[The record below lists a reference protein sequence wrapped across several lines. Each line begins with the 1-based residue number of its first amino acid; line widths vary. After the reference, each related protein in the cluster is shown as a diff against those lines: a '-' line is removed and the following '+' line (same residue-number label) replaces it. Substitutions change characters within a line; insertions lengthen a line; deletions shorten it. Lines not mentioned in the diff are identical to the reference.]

1 MNTAKRKLEGKIA
14 VITGGNSGIGRATA
28 QLFNQEGARIA
39 LIGRDQKSVDETLA
53 ELSGENLGF
62 KGDVTSEKDLNGFF
76 DQVRSRFGKID
87 ILFINAGIAEQ
98 SMIADTSPEFY
109 DRHFNINVRGAFFAV
124 QKALPL
130 LQKGSSIVVT
140 TSVVSHF
147 GGAGS
152 SVYSA
157 TKAALRSMVQCW
169 AAELLPEGI
178 RVNSVSPGPTAT
190 SIINRN
196 VADEKAF
203 EPILE
208 FMKNMVP
215 MKRMGEPLE
224 VAKAVLFMASEDS
237 SFTTGA
243 ELMVDGGMTQ
253 VR

>member
-1 MNTAKRKLEGKIA
+1 MNTAKRKLDGKIA

-39 LIGRDQKSVDETLA
+39 LIGRDQKSIDETLA

-62 KGDVTSEKDLNGFF
+62 KGDVTSAKDLNAFF

-157 TKAALRSMVQCW
+157 TKAALRSMVQSW
-169 AAELLPEGI
+169 AAELLPKGI

>member
-1 MNTAKRKLEGKIA
+1 MNTAKSKLEGKIA

-28 QLFNQEGARIA
+28 QLFNQEGATIA
-39 LIGRDQKSVDETLA
+39 LIGRDQTSIDETLA

-87 ILFINAGIAEQ
+87 ILFVNAGIAEQ

-109 DRHFNINVRGAFFAV
+109 DRHFNINV
-124 QKALPL
+124 
-130 LQKGSSIVVT
+130 
-140 TSVVSHF
+140 
-147 GGAGS
+147 
-152 SVYSA
+152 
-157 TKAALRSMVQCW
+157 
-169 AAELLPEGI
+169 
-178 RVNSVSPGPTAT
+178 
-190 SIINRN
+190 
-196 VADEKAF
+196 ADDKAF

-208 FMKNMVP
+208 FMKTMVP

>member
-39 LIGRDQKSVDETLA
+39 LIGRDQKSIDETLA

-62 KGDVTSEKDLNGFF
+62 KGDVTSEKDLSGFF
-76 DQVRSRFGKID
+76 DQVRSLFGKID

-147 GGAGS
+147 GGAG
-152 SVYSA
+152 
-157 TKAALRSMVQCW
+157 
-169 AAELLPEGI
+169 
-178 RVNSVSPGPTAT
+178 
-190 SIINRN
+190 
-196 VADEKAF
+196 
-203 EPILE
+203 
-208 FMKNMVP
+208 
-215 MKRMGEPLE
+215 
-224 VAKAVLFMASEDS
+224 
-237 SFTTGA
+237 
-243 ELMVDGGMTQ
+243 
-253 VR
+253 

>member
-39 LIGRDQKSVDETLA
+39 LIGRDQTSIDETLA
-53 ELSGENLGF
+53 ELSGENVGF
-62 KGDVTSEKDLNGFF
+62 KGDVTSAKDLNGFF

-124 QKALPL
+124 P
-130 LQKGSSIVVT
+130 
-140 TSVVSHF
+140 
-147 GGAGS
+147 
-152 SVYSA
+152 VYSA

-208 FMKNMVP
+208 FMKAMVP